1 MVECVAQSA
10 CPGPRP
16 LSPIALQ
23 TRRIPEPETD
33 YNLRVCS
40 AMEGRG
46 RDPGQRALQLLLLLL
61 LLLLEGAAEARLAQ
75 RPREQTVRV

>member
-46 RDPGQRALQLLLLLL
+46 RDPGQRALLLLL

-75 RPREQTVRV
+75 RPREQTVRVQ